1 MQNDSG
7 KTISV
12 WMTTAEVPNQSALTE
27 NIHADVCVVGA
38 GMAGMS
44 TAYMLSRAGKSVVV
58 LDDGA
63 IGGGQTCRTTAHLS
77 NVLYHRYYELE
88 DIHGQEPTK
97 QIAESHSKAIDTIQ
111 AIATREQ
118 IDCDLE
124 RLNGYLF
131 PPDLESLDEMQ
142 RELAAAHRAGLTE
155 VELVQ
160 QAPVDTFDTGM
171 CLRFPHQGQFDP
183 LKYLAGLAAAIQRYR
198 GRIYTGTHVAKI
210 TGGVPARVETS
221 NGYMVTSDAVVV
233 ATNSPICNL
242 ATMHFK
248 QAAYMTF
255 VIGAKVPR
263 GSIPKALYWDTLD
276 PYHYIRLQTVDD
288 QYDVLIVGGEDH
300 KTGQANDA
308 EARYA
313 RLETWTRERFPVVE
327 EILFRWSGQVM
338 NADDGIAYIG
348 KNPLD
353 EDNIYIATGDT
364 GLGMTHG
371 TIAGMLLSDMILGR
385 KNTWAEVYD
394 PLRTRIGATGDFI
407 TENIN
412 VASQYLDWVT
422 PGEVDSV
429 DKIPPGTGAVVRRGL
444 TKIAAYRD
452 ENGTLHEHSA
462 VCSHL
467 KCIVSWNS
475 AEETWDCP
483 CHGSR
488 FDAMG
493 NVINGPAIDGLASV
507 YEKQA

>member
-12 WMTTAEVPNQSALTE
+12 WMTTAEVPNQSALME

-88 DIHGQEPTK
+88 DIHGQERTK

-142 RELAAAHRAGLTE
+142 QELAAAHRAGLTE
-155 VELVQ
+155 VELVK

-183 LKYLAGLAAAIQRYR
+183 LKYLAGLAAAIQRHR

-210 TGGVPARVETS
+210 TGGFPARVETS
-221 NGYMVTSDAVVV
+221 DGYMVTSDAVVV
-233 ATNSPICNL
+233 ATNSPISNL

-248 QAAYMTF
+248 QAAYMTY

-308 EARYA
+308 DARYA
-313 RLETWTRERFPVVE
+313 RLETWTRERFPVLE

-407 TENIN
+407 SENIN

-493 NVINGPAIDGLASV
+493 NVINGPAIEGLASV